1 VWRGWLIVVSDDG
14 LRFKAKLDKDM
25 RRELKQLTKYSTAE
39 GSQLTPQAA
48 QNFNSPENGL
58 SDS

>member
-1 VWRGWLIVVSDDG
+1 VVSDDG

-39 GSQLTPQAA
+39 GPRLTPQAA